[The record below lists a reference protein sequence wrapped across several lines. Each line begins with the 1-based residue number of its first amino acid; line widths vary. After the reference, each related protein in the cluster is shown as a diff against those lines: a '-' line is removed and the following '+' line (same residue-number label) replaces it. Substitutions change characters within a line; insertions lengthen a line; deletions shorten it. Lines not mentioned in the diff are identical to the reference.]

1 MTHRQDPWRALL
13 AAASGDQVAAR
24 ALGLSCGSDQRWRW
38 SEPASSAEEDLWSV
52 YLPFLPC
59 AGSQGRSCIIGHL
72 GQSLDGFIA
81 TQTGDSRFVTGPDNI
96 IHLHRMRALADAVL
110 VGAGTVAIDDP
121 RLTTRLVPGPSP
133 VRVVLDPEARVPT
146 DRQLFTDGCAPT
158 LLCRR
163 PGSAQRFDDADVEL
177 VEVPAA
183 RGSAVGLDLAAV
195 TAALRARGLSRL
207 FVEGGGVTVSQF
219 LQQGLLDRLQI
230 TVAPLIIGAGRR
242 GLTLP
247 ATERLADALR
257 PAHQRYPM
265 GEDVLFDCD
274 LRANRPLLASS

>member
-13 AAASGDQVAAR
+13 AAASGDQTAAR
-24 ALGLSCGSDQRWRW
+24 ALGLRDGSDQRWRW
-38 SEPASSAEEDLWSV
+38 SGPAASAEQDLWSV
-52 YLPFLPC
+52 YLPFLPG
-59 AGSQGRSCIIGHL
+59 AGNPSHSYIIGHL

-121 RLTTRLVPGPSP
+121 KLTTRLVPGPSP
-133 VRVVLDPEARVPT
+133 VRVVLDPEARVPPN
-146 DRQLFTDGCAPT
+146 RQLFTDGCAPT

-163 PGSAQRFDDADVEL
+163 PGSAQRFDAAEVEL
-177 VEVPAA
+177 IEVPAA
-183 RGSAVGLDLAAV
+183 RGSRVGLDLAAV
-195 TAALRARGLSRL
+195 AAALRARGLSRL

-219 LQQGLLDRLQI
+219 LRQGLLDRLQI
-230 TVAPLIIGAGRR
+230 TVAPLIIGEGRR

-274 LRANRPLLASS
+274 LRANRPVLASP